1 MRDEEKHSRKTEKSC
16 EGAKATH
23 KDFVKY
29 TGYSNVN
36 KHLISELPIKSS
48 GSINFTYI
56 SNKGNLTHLL
66 PVSQNEN
73 QSDDS
78 PAIIRCLHIKYT
90 EIT

>member
-1 MRDEEKHSRKTEKSC
+1 MKKNIVPKQIRKSF
-16 EGAKATH
+16 EGAKDIYQA
-23 KDFVKY
+23 FVKY
-29 TGYSNVN
+29 IGCSSVN
-36 KHLISELPIKSS
+36 KHFISELPIKSF

-56 SNKGNLTHLL
+56 SNKGNPSRVL

-73 QSDDS
+73 QSGDS

>member
-1 MRDEEKHSRKTEKSC
+1 MKDEEKHSPKTEKSY

-23 KDFVKY
+23 KGFVKY

-36 KHLISELPIKSS
+36 KHLIPELPIKSS
-48 GSINFTYI
+48 GSIHFTYI
-56 SNKGNLTHLL
+56 SNKGNLSHVL
-66 PVSQNEN
+66 PVPQNEN
-73 QSDDS
+73 QSGDS